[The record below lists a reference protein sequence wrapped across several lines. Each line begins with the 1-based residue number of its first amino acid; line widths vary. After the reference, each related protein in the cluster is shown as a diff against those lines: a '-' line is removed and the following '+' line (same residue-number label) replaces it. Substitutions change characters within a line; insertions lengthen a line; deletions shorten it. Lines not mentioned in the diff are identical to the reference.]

1 MLATIGV
8 RKGGQLSR
16 VAPKRKTATLPD
28 STGRDGAGGG
38 RNLGVKRTRVSRGG
52 FVYGGGAL
60 R

>member
-28 STGRDGAGGG
+28 STGQGGG